1 MSGRAGCA
9 GAGSGNELDRPRH
22 HAPLGLVELGL
33 GPVQVDTWG
42 PFVFVNADLD
52 APPLADSLGALPAL
66 IEPDALVF
74 RERVRPSWPRTGR
87 SPSRTTSSA
96 TTARPPT
103 GGSALSSTSTR
114 TRTGS
119 RLRTECSASSGIA
132 AAAARAQ
139 TTASSTSCGRHSRW
153 SSTRARPLAGPGVA

>member
-52 APPLADSLGALPAL
+52 APPLADSMGALPAL

-74 RERVRPSWPRTGR
+74 RERVETELATNWKVAVENYLECYHCPTAHRVQRSRRRRPGRVPTRGCERSAQPVRASPRRRRGR
-87 SPSRTTSSA
+87 RRLPV
-96 TTARPPT
+96 PP
-103 GGSALSSTSTR
+103 R
-114 TRTGS
+114 
-119 RLRTECSASSGIA
+119 
-132 AAAARAQ
+132 
-139 TTASSTSCGRHSRW
+139 
-153 SSTRARPLAGPGVA
+153 